1 MVVPWRGKLWK
12 QNTQERLLGKQ
23 HGSQY
28 SRRELAS
35 ISATAAGEVASWI
48 LWTENR
54 QQVQFTFMLA
64 PESAS
69 ISYYHDYYEIAW
81 LGKWIFSRV

>member
-1 MVVPWRGKLWK
+1 LP
-12 QNTQERLLGKQ
+12 GKQ

-35 ISATAAGEVASWI
+35 IGVTAAGEEATWI

-54 QQVQFTFMLA
+54 QQVQFTFTLA
-64 PESAS
+64 SESAS
-69 ISYYHDYYEIAW
+69 ILYCHDYYEIA
-81 LGKWIFSRV
+81 